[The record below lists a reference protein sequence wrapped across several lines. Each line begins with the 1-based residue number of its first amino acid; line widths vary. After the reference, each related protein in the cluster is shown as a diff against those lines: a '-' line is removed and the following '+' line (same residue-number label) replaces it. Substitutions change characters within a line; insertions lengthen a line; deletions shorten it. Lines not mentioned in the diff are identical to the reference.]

1 MRWRFAEVFVVASLG
16 WPLFVSAA
24 PRAVDSAAPVLV
36 ERPGKPTGPIAVEH
50 HLAAEPMVGLP
61 LKIALTARVAGTV
74 GRLSIEAT
82 ATTPQAALVSP
93 PLLVA
98 VEGDAYAW
106 EITVVPLS
114 ADAGYLSVIVAGT
127 IDGVEQA
134 RSVTIALRSTAPAEA
149 PEVTIADGEAL
160 IALPVQESP

>member
-1 MRWRFAEVFVVASLG
+1 V
-16 WPLFVSAA
+16 PL
-24 PRAVDSAAPVLV
+24 RA

-50 HLAAEPMVGLP
+50 RLAAEPMVGVP

-74 GRLSIEAT
+74 GRLSIEAI
-82 ATTPQAALVSP
+82 ATTPQAAVVSP

-106 EITVVPLS
+106 EITVVPLA
-114 ADAGYLSVIVAGT
+114 ADAGYVSVIVSGT

-134 RSVTIALRSTAPAEA
+134 RSVTIALRSSAPAEA
-149 PEVTIADGEAL
+149 AAVTAAEGEAL
-160 IALPVQESP
+160 IALPVEESP

>member
-1 MRWRFAEVFVVASLG
+1 MRWRLAEVVVVAAIG
-16 WPLFVSAA
+16 WPLFGNAA
-24 PRAVDSAAPVLV
+24 PHASDSASPVRV
-36 ERPGKPTGPIAVEH
+36 ELPGKPTGPIAVEH
-50 HLAAEPMVGLP
+50 RLAGEPMVGVP

-82 ATTPQAALVSP
+82 ATTPRAALVSA

-106 EITVVPLS
+106 ELTVVPLA
-114 ADAGYLSVIVAGT
+114 ADAGYLSVIVSGT

-134 RSVTIALRSTAPAEA
+134 RSVTIALRSTVLAEA
-149 PEVTIADGEAL
+149 LDVTIADGEAL
-160 IALPVQESP
+160 IELPVQESP